1 MICHIMRLIC
11 YKSELALNLIVD
23 VDFRKMKRC
32 RFTFAKKEAYSRQMV
47 ALLQKDSPYLA
58 AVNKQLTNEWHSL
71 RLQLHVIIFSTEY
84 CCCINMEYCSTS
96 NANTL
101 PTKHR
106 VDLKTSKRCQ
116 VVLAKSCPKV
126 DNFLEPVCHLC
137 QSPHNPKDVLKST
150 RKDRNKTT
158 LSHLLAYYI
167 VPPK

>member
-101 PTKHR
+101 RIRKCVKLLKNVDCKRSR
-106 VDLKTSKRCQ
+106 VNC
-116 VVLAKSCPKV
+116 
-126 DNFLEPVCHLC
+126 FLHKL
-137 QSPHNPKDVLKST
+137 
-150 RKDRNKTT
+150 R
-158 LSHLLAYYI
+158 I
-167 VPPK
+167 VSFYLPLG